1 MKIEN
6 KTLMETLIDAGY
18 PREEM
23 YHHCSDLYIF
33 WTPKTAR
40 IVDRWYKEHG
50 LNRTL
55 LVKPFKDQITG
66 RLMLHCA
73 FQYDVYWDEV
83 AKRKEKED
91 AISEKN
97 S

>member
-33 WTPKTAR
+33 GRQKQ
-40 IVDRWYKEHG
+40 HG
-50 LNRTL
+50 LSTDGTRSTASIEHYL
-55 LVKPFKDQITG
+55 LNNSKT
-66 RLMLHCA
+66 RL
-73 FQYDVYWDEV
+73 QVG
-83 AKRKEKED
+83 
-91 AISEKN
+91 
-97 S
+97 